1 MSRPAF
7 RFRPRLLDAVRGYR
21 REDFQADLS
30 AGVTV
35 GMVALPLAMAF
46 GIASGVSP
54 EAGLFTAIVAGVLI
68 SALGG
73 SRVQIGGPAGA
84 FVALLYAI
92 LERHGLA
99 NLLIATMM
107 AGALLFAMG
116 ALRVGQLIRFVPV
129 PVVTGFT
136 NGIAVIIGMHQ
147 LKDFLGLAIPKM
159 PANALSQIGALWAH
173 LATVNLAAVGLGS
186 ISLALI
192 ALWPKPYEA
201 HRTRW
206 RARLARVPG
215 TIAVLGLG
223 MVAVSVLGLPVE
235 TIGSRFGGIPQSLPS
250 VQLPAFDWESARNL
264 LGPAISIALL
274 GAIES
279 LLCARVAD
287 GMTGERHDPNQ
298 ELMAQGVAN
307 MVTPLVGGIAATG
320 TIARTVTNVRAG
332 ARTPVAGMVH
342 AATLL
347 AIVLLFAPIAADIPM
362 ASLAAIL
369 LYVAWNMGD
378 WTAFARLRR
387 FSLNYRTIMLATFGL
402 TVVFDVTVAVEV
414 GLVLASLF
422 FIGRVASLTRI
433 EPVRLPADL
442 ARLGDGSR
450 TEVWRLFGSLFFGS
464 VGKLETLADPG
475 RAQPDVLVLEMHQV
489 INLDTTGLDALQTLH
504 EQLVRRGGTLV
515 IAEPTEQPL
524 SLLERSGLLDRI
536 GRHNLFADLDTALQ
550 ALRERHRGAPP
561 PNDPPGTPQ
570 A

>member
-1 MSRPAF
+1 MSRPTF
-7 RFRPRLLDAVRGYR
+7 RFRPRLLDTVRGYR
-21 REDFQADLS
+21 REDVLADLS

-136 NGIAVIIGMHQ
+136 NGIAVIIAMQQ

-159 PANALSQIGALWAH
+159 PSNALSQIGALWVH
-173 LATVNLAAVGLGS
+173 LATVNLAAVALGS
-186 ISLALI
+186 VSLALI

-206 RARLARVPG
+206 RQRLARVPG

-223 MVAVSVLGLPVE
+223 IVAVSVFGLPVE
-235 TIGSRFGGIPQSLPS
+235 TIGSRFGGIPQALPS

-332 ARTPVAGMVH
+332 ARTPVAGMIH

-347 AIVLLFAPIAADIPM
+347 VIVLLFAPIAADIPM

-378 WTAFARLRR
+378 WAAVARLRR
-387 FSLNYRTIMLATFGL
+387 FSLSYRTILLATFGL

-450 TEVWRLFGSLFFGS
+450 AEVWRLFGSLFFGS
-464 VGKLETLADPG
+464 VGKLEALADPG

-504 EQLVRRGGTLV
+504 EQLARRGGTLV

-524 SLLERSGLLDRI
+524 SLLERSGLLDRM
-536 GRHNLFADLDTALQ
+536 GRHNLFDDLDAALA

-561 PNDPPGTPQ
+561 ATESRLD
-570 A
+570 